1 MDKTTFCLIEQGSS
15 HFGLREELR
24 HGFEEEKG
32 EERKKEEEEEKKAK
46 KESFKV
52 RKILTSSI
60 YRYILI

>member
-1 MDKTTFCLIEQGSS
+1 MEFSFWLKG
-15 HFGLREELR
+15 ELR
-24 HGFEEEKG
+24 HGLDEEKG

-60 YRYILI
+60 YGYILI